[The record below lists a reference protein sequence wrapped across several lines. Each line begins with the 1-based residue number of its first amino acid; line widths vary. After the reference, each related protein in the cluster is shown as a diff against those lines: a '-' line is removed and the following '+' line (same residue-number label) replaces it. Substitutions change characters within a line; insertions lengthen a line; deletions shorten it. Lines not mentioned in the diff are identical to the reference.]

1 MKKRHAKVYVISEEG
16 FQKAMGNNLEG
27 ELEYSLAALDGVRAK
42 CFSSADLEGVAE
54 DDKGLDWE
62 MNNAL
67 TETMMQTCDVV
78 AVLGGH
84 VSLNMKRE
92 IKLASELGKEI
103 CVAEPIRKTVESMN
117 VKVSANLLANVC
129 KRVLKKT

>member
-78 AVLGGH
+78 AVLGGY
-84 VSLNMKRE
+84 VSPQHEARNQTRLGTGEGNLCGRANSQNRRKYE
-92 IKLASELGKEI
+92 CESLCQLA
-103 CVAEPIRKTVESMN
+103 
-117 VKVSANLLANVC
+117 C
-129 KRVLKKT
+129 KCL

>member
-1 MKKRHAKVYVISEEG
+1 M
-16 FQKAMGNNLEG
+16 
-27 ELEYSLAALDGVRAK
+27 
-42 CFSSADLEGVAE
+42 AE

-78 AVLGGH
+78 AVLGGY
-84 VSLNMKRE
+84 VSPNMKRE

-129 KRVLKKT
+129 KRVLQKT